1 MKQNKKN
8 VAVFLAV
15 FVLFVSLSLPS
26 FAYTDTSSNGV
37 DFSDQPIPALSSYDA
52 SSVMSHGIQV
62 ASAKS
67 GASYLY
73 TDVYYASVPTQQ
85 GKLNED
91 VYTFYNNANGRIY
104 CASNSKF
111 SVVRVRFYPNNG
123 NTTDTNTVSS
133 TLNSTYNLYYTSWYC
148 ADYSDVLPTIPCFSS
163 EDDGLT
169 AVQDWINNPPVSVT
183 PHSLNYSIPAG
194 YVAYFEIPSNETI
207 RASVTTTSG
216 VPLTPAQWAS
226 TNVLYGY
233 SSSLPSGAFTLP
245 ITGSTSFSWNTGKTN
260 LFGKSQHWSWL
271 GTINTSSKYY
281 FISNPTYSNVVG
293 TNSNGSSMIVDN
305 PSATNGY
312 VDVYLSSVID
322 VKLFPLKST
331 ITYDP
336 SIGAYGGIDDGA
348 SGESYSVGYDDTTGQ
363 WVTTDPTGNPV
374 GVGGVPIGGDN
385 SIDSIPTSDTIVD
398 WLENIARTIGAFFRG
413 AVGAVTTLVSAGSD
427 FIHALVGLYS
437 WLPGSVYAVLSSA
450 LILVIVIGVIKVFV

>member
-15 FVLFVSLSLPS
+15 VVLFSSLSLPAL
-26 FAYTDTSSNGV
+26 AYTDTSSNGV
-37 DFSDQPIPALSSYDA
+37 DFSDQPIPYSDSVPSNSDIRSNGFYVANSFINGSYYIGGSDNIYVFFVLNSNSS
-52 SSVMSHGIQV
+52 
-62 ASAKS
+62 
-67 GASYLY
+67 
-73 TDVYYASVPTQQ
+73 DVYFVS
-85 GKLNED
+85 D
-91 VYTFYNNANGRIY
+91 
-104 CASNSKF
+104 
-111 SVVRVRFYPNNG
+111 
-123 NTTDTNTVSS
+123 SS
-133 TLNSTYNLYYTSWYC
+133 TLFYEAPSNNNSIVNTFNISNLDSSSGLYYSTAISGKTSKVT
-148 ADYSDVLPTIPCFSS
+148 DYPLFSS
-163 EDDGLT
+163 FESGIS
-169 AVQDWINNPPVSVT
+169 AVSEWVDNLPVTVT
-183 PHSLNYSIPAG
+183 PHPINYSIPAG

-363 WVTTDPTGNPV
+363 WVTTDPSGNPV

-427 FIHALVGLYS
+427 FIHSLVGLYS
-437 WLPGSVYAVLSSA
+437 WLPSSVYAVLSSA
-450 LILVIVIGVIKVFV
+450 LVLVIVIGVIKVFV

>member
-8 VAVFLAV
+8 VAVFLSV
-15 FVLFVSLSLPS
+15 LVLFSFFSLPA

-37 DFSDQPIPALSSYDA
+37 DFSNQPLPTYAGTPSADYVISN
-52 SSVMSHGIQV
+52 GIQIS
-62 ASAKS
+62 SANES
-67 GASYLY
+67 GNRESEYYLINSSSGEPNDNVFCFTVNNRVYFYSTSSFNYYGIEYSISYGSKTVRSGSSSSSSIISGWYSTSTALDLSRG
-73 TDVYYASVPTQQ
+73 TLTNNVP
-85 GKLNED
+85 
-91 VYTFYNNANGRIY
+91 
-104 CASNSKF
+104 S
-111 SVVRVRFYPNNG
+111 
-123 NTTDTNTVSS
+123 
-133 TLNSTYNLYYTSWYC
+133 
-148 ADYSDVLPTIPCFSS
+148 FSS
-163 EDDGLT
+163 EEIGAQ
-169 AVQDWINNPPVSVT
+169 AVQDWIYNPPVSVT

-216 VPLTPAQWAS
+216 IPLTPAQWAS

-413 AVGAVTTLVSAGSD
+413 AVGAVTTLVGAGSD

>member
-15 FVLFVSLSLPS
+15 LVLFASLSLPA
-26 FAYTDTSSNGV
+26 FASDTT
-37 DFSDQPIPALSSYDA
+37 DFSSQPIPIVSSYSESSIRGAGFIFNVRTGGATYYAATTSDSDVFVFALPYSYAGGSYYQFVFASSDQVNFSTSSYRNGYGEVSQNSPVLSSFSEDYNLYYFQYTSFNNAVFVDNSGSVPYFDSLDEGLEALSSY
-52 SSVMSHGIQV
+52 INP
-62 ASAKS
+62 SA
-67 GASYLY
+67 G
-73 TDVYYASVPTQQ
+73 T
-85 GKLNED
+85 
-91 VYTFYNNANGRIY
+91 
-104 CASNSKF
+104 
-111 SVVRVRFYPNNG
+111 
-123 NTTDTNTVSS
+123 
-133 TLNSTYNLYYTSWYC
+133 
-148 ADYSDVLPTIPCFSS
+148 
-163 EDDGLT
+163 
-169 AVQDWINNPPVSVT
+169 T
-183 PHSLNYSIPAG
+183 PHPLNYSIPAG
-194 YVAYFEIPSNETI
+194 YVAYFEIPSNEII

-245 ITGSTSFSWNTGKTN
+245 ITGSTSFKWNTGKTN

-281 FISNPTYSNVVG
+281 FISNPTYSNVIG
-293 TNSNGSSMIVDN
+293 TNSTGSSMVVDN
-305 PSATNGY
+305 PSSTNGY

-331 ITYDP
+331 IVYDP

-348 SGESYSVGYDDTTGQ
+348 SGESYGVGYDDSTGQ
-363 WVTTDPTGNPV
+363 WVTTDPSGNPV

-413 AVGAVTTLVSAGSD
+413 AVGAVTTLVGAGSD